1 MSTALSTAWKYRQ
14 VIMLAAKAL
23 KFAADRINESTPQER
38 EELGRHMRAIYEIL
52 RSAAKRK
59 GEDIDPQ
66 KLSVFALPPAQGR
79 TQTSTS
85 RNRRTQRIRESIS
98 QLLNTLKKYRLHL
111 TRAELAEISD
121 HLKEIKRLASD
132 IDRRV
137 RVL

>member
-14 VIMLAAKAL
+14 VIMSAAKAL

-59 GEDIDPQ
+59 GEDIDRQ
-66 KLSVFALPPAQGR
+66 QLSVFALPPAQGR

-85 RNRRTQRIRESIS
+85 RNRRIRRIRESIS

-111 TRAELAEISD
+111 TRVELAEISD

-137 RVL
+137 RVP